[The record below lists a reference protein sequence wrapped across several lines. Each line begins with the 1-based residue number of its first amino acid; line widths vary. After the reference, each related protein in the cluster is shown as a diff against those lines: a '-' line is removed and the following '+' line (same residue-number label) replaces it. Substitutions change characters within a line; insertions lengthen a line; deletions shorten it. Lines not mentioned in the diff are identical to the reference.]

1 MGKCRKILSTV
12 VAVFMLLSVLL
23 PCMVSANPCCIADI
37 SSIIEEDGKVKIQ
50 YYVSTNPAEPDANR
64 EYQISVVR
72 SYDGRA
78 VFVENFN
85 TQEHGYSGCL
95 EIDNSQF
102 IKGEEYTVTISF
114 CDFCSVGLCDWHTKT
129 FTSTNGLELFDV
141 EDLPDGMLDLIGGES
156 VYVRVKA
163 TTSGIYNFNI
173 ADGNNGVEVY
183 DYTDDCKLQNQSYKY
198 YDEEEEN
205 LFMLSAPSGVEEP
218 INATVTFTKKS
229 FIQIPFSN
237 DKFVINSATGMY
249 EINVTKAGVYT
260 FKTDREFSFLDKE
273 LSSVT
278 RVDMSFTGE
287 VYLKTG
293 IYYVDA
299 YSYDGGQNIEI
310 AYKELESFVFGET
323 TINAGDNFFKLDLHN
338 SAKLTL
344 DTLENEVWVHIYTE
358 KENIELSAYTTETL
372 LFDGE
377 YVICLCLNGATGD
390 TGKIKLTK
398 EDITGAVL
406 GEETGP
412 VMEREYNGNIFAFC
426 ASEAGRYIFHF
437 PDTDYMEKK
446 FSTKESNLSDYNQFC
461 ELELQENEWV
471 FITTRADSMTVNK
484 YTDPTPTVLTQ
495 GVENTESIRS
505 GETKVYSFEAPQ
517 KDMYKLKWSGYEY
530 EMKIYTEDE
539 TLYDSNQT
547 IINSNFLNVELDKDE
562 TVFVAV
568 CVYNQTRDFTITAD
582 ALYEQ
587 IDADTS
593 ITLSPNEEFSG
604 SYTVDEAGYYDVNIA
619 RIESVRLLL
628 KVNDMTRYINS
639 YTQTVTEMVY
649 ANAGEKINITL
660 QYQSGYT
667 EADITINI
675 GKTPFSSMT
684 LNTEVEAEADEKFLF
699 NRTESALYC
708 VSAQKTSSN
717 GSSSG
722 SGSLAGGGSASGG
735 GGAVGGGSSSG
746 MDAVNI
752 NVSSPE
758 SNWLAFLIDGKT
770 YFVGEANTEYII
782 SPREAAKLKIEKVS
796 TDEFGAGVMK
806 VSQSE
811 NTFLKFNVAEAGM
824 YRSTANM
831 TNTEAYIF
839 NDNNWD
845 MISNGNNG
853 IFKFDEGAKYVLM
866 LPYKRNGIITPYGE
880 LTFNKGTKQSV
891 TEIEIA
897 DAKFYPVYNTIVKLN
912 LTLSV
917 DDGEYRAGIEYKDEN
932 GIWQACEM
940 ESYLPVYNIDECEV
954 KLTHIEELEL
964 SKTYTVRPYIIKDES
979 GSEKIY
985 GSEKTITIQKT
996 DDIIKLT
1003 DKKTTVDVNN
1013 KTTDKATPNIYTFL
1027 YEHPENSVNNVIIN
1041 HPDYLMNLEVA
1052 DEENSYLYPEY
1063 SQETGELYYKLEG
1076 GKKYYFTLIATAT
1089 GKADIEITDL
1099 VETYKIESAKV
1110 LGNTISFD
1118 VYGSGVKKTAVY
1130 GALYSDKG
1138 ELIEV
1143 KKIKNPGIGEVMTY
1157 TKLSEA
1163 DSIKLILLDEETQK
1177 PLCNFVT
1184 PEQ

>member
-1 MGKCRKILSTV
+1 MGKCRKILSAT

-37 SSIIEEDGKVKIQ
+37 RSIVEADGKVQIQ

-78 VFVENFN
+78 VFMENFT
-85 TQEHGYSGCL
+85 TQEHGYSGCI
-95 EIDNSQF
+95 EIDSSEF

-129 FTSTNGLELFDV
+129 FTSTKGLEVLDI
-141 EDLPDGMLDLIGGES
+141 EDLPEGMLDLIGGQS

-163 TTSGIYNFNI
+163 TTSGVYSFNL
-173 ADGNNGVEVY
+173 ADNNKGVEVY

-198 YDEEEEN
+198 YDADEEN
-205 LFMLSAPSGVEEP
+205 LFKLSAPSDVEEP
-218 INATVTFTKKS
+218 INTVVTFTKS
-229 FIQIPFSN
+229 NFTQIPFSN
-237 DKFVINSATGMY
+237 DKFVINSALGMY

-260 FKTDREFSFLDKE
+260 FKTDRDFSFLDST

-278 RVDMSFTGE
+278 RVDMSFTDE
-287 VYLKTG
+287 VYLEKG
-293 IYYVDA
+293 IYYVNA
-299 YSYDGGQNIEI
+299 YSYESGQNIEI

-323 TINAGDNFFKLDLHN
+323 RINVGDNFFKLDLDN

-358 KENIELSAYTTETL
+358 NENIELSSYTTETL

-377 YVICLCLNGATGD
+377 YVICLCLDGAMGD

-412 VMEREYNGNIFAFC
+412 VMESDYNRNTFAFC

-437 PDTDYMEKK
+437 PDTDYTEKI
-446 FSTKESNLSDYNQFC
+446 FSTKESNLSYYDQFC
-461 ELELQENEWV
+461 EYELKKNEWV
-471 FITTRADSMTVNK
+471 FIRVHTDSMTVNK
-484 YTDPTPTVLTQ
+484 YTDPIPTVLTQ
-495 GVENTESIRS
+495 GVEKTESIRS
-505 GETKVYSFEAPQ
+505 GETKVYSFKAPQ
-517 KDMYKLKWSGYEY
+517 KDIYKLKWSGYEY

-539 TLYDSNQT
+539 TLYDSNQAA
-547 IINSNFLNVELDKDE
+547 INSNFLNVELDKDE

-604 SYTVDEAGYYDVNIA
+604 SYTVDEAGYYNINIA
-619 RIESVRLLL
+619 RNESVRLLL

-649 ANAGEKINITL
+649 ANEGEKINVTL
-660 QYQSGYT
+660 QYESGYT
-667 EADITINI
+667 EANITINI
-675 GKTPFSSMT
+675 GKTVFSSIA
-684 LNTEVEAEADEKFLF
+684 LDAEVEAEANEKFLLKS
-699 NRTESALYC
+699 TQSALYS
-708 VSAQKTSSN
+708 VSAQRISN
-717 GSSSG
+717 SG
-722 SGSLAGGGSASGG
+722 SGSSGGSGSGGSLG
-735 GGAVGGGSSSG
+735 GGAVGGGGSSSG
-746 MDAVNI
+746 MNVVNI

-758 SNWLAFLIDGKT
+758 SNWLAFLIDDKT
-770 YFVGEANTEYII
+770 YFVGEANTEYVI
-782 SPREAAKLKIEKVS
+782 SPSEAAKFKIEKVS

-845 MISNGNNG
+845 MISNGNSG

-866 LPYKRNGIITPYGE
+866 LPYKRNGITTPYGE
-880 LTFNKGTKQSV
+880 LTFNKGVKQSV
-891 TEIEIA
+891 TKIEIA
-897 DAKFYPVYNTIVKLN
+897 DAKFYPAYNTIVKLN
-912 LTLSV
+912 LTLAV
-917 DDGEYRAGIEYKDEN
+917 DDGEYRAGIEYKDED
-932 GIWQACEM
+932 GVWQECEM
-940 ESYLPVYNIDECEV
+940 GSYLPVYNIDECEV
-954 KLTHIEELEL
+954 KITHIEELEL

-1003 DKKTTVDVNN
+1003 DKKVTVDVNN
-1013 KTTDKATPNIYTFL
+1013 KTTDQSTPNIYTFL

-1041 HPDYLMNLEVA
+1041 HPDYLMNLQVE

-1063 SQETGELYYKLEG
+1063 SQETDKLYYKLEG
-1076 GKKYYFTLIATAT
+1076 GKKYYFTLLATAT
-1089 GKADIEITDL
+1089 GKADIEVTDL

-1138 ELIEV
+1138 ELIEI